1 MFRGPDV
8 PPFHTSQHEWLSSP
22 SFFFWAFT
30 QKAGSKARAGQWKLR
45 RGISTRWLAL
55 PLAGHRA
62 KQVNGRPAAW
72 LCLVA
77 GFLSKHRPQNRMLG
91 ADWRT
96 GYTRRHDSTCTMLC
110 CFAVFCERHRRGP
123 KQRAGNAACALCSL
137 SLQECWHKQK
147 GDNLEIL
154 LLRLCY
160 YCS

>member
-1 MFRGPDV
+1 MCPLFTPAR
-8 PPFHTSQHEWLSSP
+8 TSGYHCPL
-22 SFFFWAFT
+22 FFFWAFT

-45 RGISTRWLAL
+45 RGISTQWLAL
-55 PLAGHRA
+55 PLAGHGA
-62 KQVNGRPAAW
+62 KQVNGCPAAW

-77 GFLSKHRPQNRMLG
+77 GFLTKHRPQNRMLG
-91 ADWRT
+91 ADRRT
-96 GYTRRHDSTCTMLC
+96 GCIRSHDSTCTMPC
-110 CFAVFCERHRRGP
+110 CFAVFCECRRRGP
-123 KQRAGNAACALCSL
+123 KRRAGNAACALCSR